1 METQLAYPS
10 TTYDAR
16 HLQVGKRY
24 SYCRHHRLLL
34 RRLFGVR
41 GVEENC
47 RRVVYLQR
55 ESFDV
60 EKLFEGSA
68 VHKRKKISA
77 SAARQH
83 RGVNEDIQ
91 TCFRAH
97 ASTLIIY
104 SILIHFEFALTKK
117 TCYCSISLI
126 SIFSQQKHV
135 KMMMIYNLTSR
146 PHSIV
151 NDEGN

>member
-1 METQLAYPS
+1 
-10 TTYDAR
+10 
-16 HLQVGKRY
+16 
-24 SYCRHHRLLL
+24 
-34 RRLFGVR
+34 
-41 GVEENC
+41 
-47 RRVVYLQR
+47 VYLQR